1 MSSSR
6 EAPGTINDEK
16 SPSFPG
22 EARSQSAMAPRAIW
36 STRFES
42 SGLPK
47 YWGTSVAV
55 VRDWAAVCLWRPRR
69 RGVVAL
75 ERTARWALRIPVP
88 MLDTLARVDVK
99 RLLQD
104 GRRQLVM
111 TGVEL
116 LDKLVPLIPP
126 TDAKLT
132 RFITAR

>member
-1 MSSSR
+1 
-6 EAPGTINDEK
+6 
-16 SPSFPG
+16 
-22 EARSQSAMAPRAIW
+22 
-36 STRFES
+36 
-42 SGLPK
+42 
-47 YWGTSVAV
+47 
-55 VRDWAAVCLWRPRR
+55 
-69 RGVVAL
+69 
-75 ERTARWALRIPVP
+75 